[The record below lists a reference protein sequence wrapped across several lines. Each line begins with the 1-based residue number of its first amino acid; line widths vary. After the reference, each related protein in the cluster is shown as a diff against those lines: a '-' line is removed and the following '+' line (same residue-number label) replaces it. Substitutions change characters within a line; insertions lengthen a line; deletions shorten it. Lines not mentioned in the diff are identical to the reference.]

1 MTKPRRALLSVSD
14 KTGLV
19 DFAQVLAKA
28 GFELLSTGGT
38 AKALR
43 AAGLTVKDISEH
55 TGFPEMLDGRVKT
68 LHPKVHGGLLYIRGN
83 EAHEAAA
90 KQHGIT
96 PIDLVVVN
104 LYPFEQTVARPDVSL
119 HDAIENI
126 DIGGPSMLR
135 SAAKN
140 HDSVTVVVDPTDY
153 AEVAKQFSETG
164 NTTLQLR
171 RTLAAKVFARTAAY
185 DAAIAAHLQ
194 KEFNVGPVSS
204 LPPALLISAP
214 LAQPLRYGE
223 NPHQAAALYGR
234 FNEFFQQLHGKE
246 LSYNNILD
254 LTAAANLLAEFETDS
269 PTLAILK
276 HTNPCG
282 VGQGTSLREAW
293 DKAFATDRQAPFGG
307 IIAVNKTLDG
317 LCAEAIAEIFSE
329 VIVAPDFTA
338 EALAILQKK
347 KNLRLIKSVQSPK
360 SKVQSG
366 FDIRSVGADSFLM
379 QERDLKATTRVDL
392 KIVTKRQPTEDELRA
407 MLFGWRVVKHVK
419 SNAIVYSAADRTL
432 GVGAG
437 QMSRVDSSR
446 IAVWKAGEA
455 KLPLTGSVVCSDA
468 FFPFADGLIA
478 AAEAGATAAIQPGG
492 SVRDPEVIAAADERG
507 LAMAFAGARHFRH

>member
-1 MTKPRRALLSVSD
+1 VKIQRALLSVSD

-19 DFAQVLAKA
+19 AFAQILAQA
-28 GFELLSTGGT
+28 GVELISTGGT

-43 AAGLTVKDISEH
+43 DAGLTVKDISEH

-68 LHPKVHGGLLYIRGN
+68 LHPLVHGGLLYIRGN
-83 EAHEAAA
+83 ATHEAAV
-90 KQHGIT
+90 KQHAIK

-104 LYPFEQTVARPDVSL
+104 LYPFEATVAKPDVKL

-140 HDSVTVVVDPTDY
+140 HDSVTVVVSPKDY
-153 AEVAKQFSETG
+153 DEVAKQISETG
-164 NTTLQLR
+164 NTTLELR
-171 RTLAAKVFARTAAY
+171 RKLAAKVFARTAAY
-185 DAAIAAHLQ
+185 DSAIARHLE
-194 KEFNVGPVSS
+194 KEFQVSQS
-204 LPPALLISAP
+204 GLLPKTLWISMP

-223 NPHQAAALYGR
+223 NPHQAAGLYGS

-254 LTAAANLLAEFETDS
+254 LTAAAQLIEEFPSDP

-282 VGQGTSLREAW
+282 VGQGANLREAW
-293 DKAFATDRQAPFGG
+293 DKAFATDKQAPFGG

-317 LCAEAIAEIFSE
+317 ACAEAIAEIFSE
-329 VIVAPDFTA
+329 VIVAPEFSP
-338 EALAILQKK
+338 EALEILQKK
-347 KNLRLIKSVQSPK
+347 KNLRLMKILKSTREGRQWDLR
-360 SKVQSG
+360 G
-366 FDIRSVGADSFLM
+366 VGANSFLL
-379 QERDLKATTRVDL
+379 QQQDYKVTTTESL
-392 KIVTKRQPTEDELRA
+392 KIVTKRLPTENEMRA

-419 SNAIVYSAADRTL
+419 SNAIVYAAADCTL

-455 KLPLTGSVVCSDA
+455 KLPLAGSVVCSDA
-468 FFPFADGLIA
+468 FFPFPDGLIA

-492 SVRDPEVIAAADERG
+492 SVKDAEVIAAADARG
-507 LAMAFAGARHFRH
+507 MAMAFTGARHFRH